1 VVVVD
6 GGHVRIADNIVSTT
20 RKADSLS
27 FEHLLRS
34 EARRRR
40 LVGQLVSNPVFASGG
55 GFDGRGTG
63 IRLGPW
69 LTNFDSA
76 VARAEWMGRIRTNPP
91 SVADL
96 ETPDTVRSYL
106 LGVADAAVEEPATFP
121 AFDRRVTDLR
131 SSMGDAE
138 FTRLVADDAGRLSVR
153 SILLGTAIDVQP
165 VEAVTA
171 PARADSRSV
180 EVRLGDAAVRFDSPI
195 PLKAWIEGLRMIGVT
210 SVADDRAL
218 RNALYDVV
226 RRILVDG
233 SVREQIPQFLEWY
246 LRLRDRNRPAGSAG
260 IVCGGRIAENVEIA
274 GNRVTGM
281 IEAIRVAV
289 SHAADAGAAPDRAGL
304 VRIDGNECELA
315 LPIEIEFGDQAIFV
329 GNADAVTVSGNTSSM
344 PGIARGAAGY
354 AHGVRVH
361 GHLGP
366 RLAVTDNVLDHA
378 DVAVRVVPLSGH
390 TTTHRWFVRDN
401 VGPAAAP
408 AVAAP
413 ASVETSGNIG
423 R

>member
-1 VVVVD
+1 M
-6 GGHVRIADNIVSTT
+6 S
-20 RKADSLS
+20 
-27 FEHLLRS
+27 
-34 EARRRR
+34 
-40 LVGQLVSNPVFASGG
+40 
-55 GFDGRGTG
+55 
-63 IRLGPW
+63 
-69 LTNFDSA
+69 
-76 VARAEWMGRIRTNPP
+76 RIRANPP
-91 SVADL
+91 SSADL
-96 ETPDTVRSYL
+96 ETPDTVRTYL
-106 LGVADAAVEEPATFP
+106 LGVADAAVEEPTTFP

-138 FTRLVADDAGRLSVR
+138 FTRLVADDAGRLSIR
-153 SILLGTAIDVQP
+153 SILLGTAIDVHP

-171 PARADSRSV
+171 AAATDSRSV

-195 PLKAWIEGLRMIGVT
+195 PLKAWMEGLRMIGVT

-246 LRLRDRNRPAGSAG
+246 LRLRNRNRPAGSAG

-281 IEAIRVAV
+281 IEAIRVAL

-329 GNADAVTVSGNTSSM
+329 GNVDAVTVSGNTSSM
-344 PGIARGAAGY
+344 PGIARGAVGY

-378 DVAVRVVPLSGH
+378 GVAVRVVPLSGDA
-390 TTTHRWFVRDN
+390 TPHRWVVRDN
-401 VGPAAAP
+401 VGPAATP
-408 AVAAP
+408 AVVAP
-413 ASVETSGNIG
+413 ASVDTADNIG